1 MMTIL
6 LIIIFISFIGVG
18 LPDSILGTAWPSI
31 YREFD
36 LPVSL
41 AGYITATV
49 SACTIISSLLSSKVI
64 SRFGTGMVTAVST
77 ILTVVALF
85 GFAFTGNAIFFFVM
99 AIPLGL
105 GAGSIDTALNNF
117 VALHY
122 SATKMNF
129 LHCFYGL
136 GIAASPYI
144 MSYALGN
151 DNNWRKG
158 YLLVAVIQSVIA
170 LIAIFSLPLWKK
182 VERQEKKAD
191 DVVKVLKLSEL
202 IKLPAVRLSCY
213 AFFSSCAL
221 ELTAGSWSST
231 YFVNTKDVIP
241 EKAAQITMLFYVGLA
256 FGRFLSGVLAKKLSR
271 WQIIGISTGVLLS
284 AIIMFILP
292 VSIMATSIAL
302 FFIGLGIGPIFPN
315 LTHLTPENFGRDISQ
330 SVMGVQQAS
339 AYIGIM
345 IMPWLFGTLA
355 HVCSTKIFPCYLL
368 IMFMVYMTTLVMLN
382 RKVKRNALY
391 KEESKQ

>member
-202 IKLPAVRLSCY
+202 IKMPAVRLSCY

-292 VSIMATSIAL
+292 VSTMATSIAL

-355 HVCSTKIFPCYLL
+355 HVCSTKIFPCYLF

-382 RKVKRNALY
+382 RKVKRNALH

>member
-1 MMTIL
+1 MMTVL

-64 SRFGTGMVTAVST
+64 NRFGTGVVTAVST

-85 GFAFTGNAIFFFVM
+85 GFAFSGNAIFFFVM

-136 GIAASPYI
+136 GIAASPYV

-151 DNNWRKG
+151 ENNWRKG
-158 YLLVAVIQSVIA
+158 YILVAVIQSVIA
-170 LIAIFSLPLWKK
+170 LIAILSLPLWKK

-191 DVVKVLKLSEL
+191 NVAKVLKLSDL
-202 IKLPAVRLSCY
+202 IKMPAVRLSCY

-231 YFVNTKDVIP
+231 YFVNTKGVIP
-241 EKAAQITMLFYVGLA
+241 DKAAQITMLFYVGLA

-271 WQIIGISTGVLLS
+271 WQIIGISTGVLFG

-302 FFIGLGIGPIFPN
+302 FLIGLGIGPIFPN

-355 HVCSTKIFPCYLL
+355 QICSTKIFPCYLL

-382 RKVKRNALY
+382 RKVKRNALHE
-391 KEESKQ
+391 EESKQ

>member
-1 MMTIL
+1 MMTVL

-64 SRFGTGMVTAVST
+64 NRFGTGVVTAVST

-85 GFAFTGNAIFFFVM
+85 GFAFSRNAIFFFVM

-158 YLLVAVIQSVIA
+158 YILVAVIQSVIA
-170 LIAIFSLPLWKK
+170 LIAILSLPLWKK
-182 VERQEKKAD
+182 VEYQEKKAD
-191 DVVKVLKLSEL
+191 NVVKVLKLSDL
-202 IKLPAVRLSCY
+202 IEMPAVRLSCY

-231 YFVNTKDVIP
+231 YFVNTKGVIP
-241 EKAAQITMLFYVGLA
+241 DKAAQITMLFYVGLA

-271 WQIIGISTGVLLS
+271 WQIIGISTGVLFG

-330 SVMGVQQAS
+330 SVMGLQQAS

-355 HVCSTKIFPCYLL
+355 QICSTKIFPCYLF

-382 RKVKRNALY
+382 RKVKR
-391 KEESKQ
+391 

>member
-1 MMTIL
+1 MMTVL

-64 SRFGTGMVTAVST
+64 NRFGTGVVTAVST

-85 GFAFTGNAIFFFVM
+85 GFAFSGNAIFFFVM

-117 VALHY
+117 IALHY

-158 YLLVAVIQSVIA
+158 YILVAVIQSVIA
-170 LIAIFSLPLWKK
+170 LIAILSLPLWKK

-191 DVVKVLKLSEL
+191 NVVKVLKLSDL
-202 IKLPAVRLSCY
+202 IKMPAVRLSCY

-231 YFVNTKDVIP
+231 YFVNTKGVIP
-241 EKAAQITMLFYVGLA
+241 DKAAQITMLFYVGLA

-271 WQIIGISTGVLLS
+271 WQIIGISTGVLFG

-315 LTHLTPENFGRDISQ
+315 LTHLTPENFGRNISQ

-355 HVCSTKIFPCYLL
+355 QICSTKIFPCYLF

-382 RKVKRNALY
+382 RKVKR
-391 KEESKQ
+391 

>member
-1 MMTIL
+1 MLTVL

-64 SRFGTGMVTAVST
+64 NRFGTGVVTAVST

-85 GFAFTGNAIFFFVM
+85 GFAFSRNAIFFFVM

-158 YLLVAVIQSVIA
+158 YILVAVIQSVIA
-170 LIAIFSLPLWKK
+170 LIAILSLPLWKK
-182 VERQEKKAD
+182 VEYQEKKAD
-191 DVVKVLKLSEL
+191 NVVKVLKLSDL
-202 IKLPAVRLSCY
+202 IEMPAVRLSCY

-231 YFVNTKDVIP
+231 YFVNTKGVIP
-241 EKAAQITMLFYVGLA
+241 DKAAQITMLFYVGLA

-271 WQIIGISTGVLLS
+271 WQIIGISTGVLFG

-330 SVMGVQQAS
+330 SVMGLQQAS

-355 HVCSTKIFPCYLL
+355 QICSTKIFPCYLF

-382 RKVKRNALY
+382 RKVKR
-391 KEESKQ
+391 

>member
-1 MMTIL
+1 MMTVL
-6 LIIIFISFIGVG
+6 LIVIFISFIGVG

-49 SACTIISSLLSSKVI
+49 SACTIISSLLSAKVI

-77 ILTVVALF
+77 TLTVVALF
-85 GFAFTGNAIFFFVM
+85 GFAFTGSAIFFFVM

-151 DNNWRKG
+151 ENNWRKG
-158 YLLVAVIQSVIA
+158 YILVAFIQSVIA
-170 LIAIFSLPLWKK
+170 LIAIFSLPLWKN

-191 DVVKVLKLSEL
+191 NDVKVLKLSEL
-202 IKLPAVRLSCY
+202 IKMPAVRLSCY

-231 YFVNTKDVIP
+231 YFVNTKGVIP
-241 EKAAQITMLFYVGLA
+241 DKAAQITMLFYVGLA
-256 FGRFLSGVLAKKLSR
+256 FGRFLSGVLAKILSR
-271 WQIIGISTGVLLS
+271 WQIIGISTGVLLG

-355 HVCSTKIFPCYLL
+355 QICSTKIFPCYLL
-368 IMFMVYMTTLVMLN
+368 IMFLVYMITLVMLN
-382 RKVKRNALY
+382 RKIKRDALS
-391 KEESKQ
+391 KEENKQ

>member
-1 MMTIL
+1 MMTVL

-64 SRFGTGMVTAVST
+64 NRFGTGVVTAVST

-85 GFAFTGNAIFFFVM
+85 GFAFSGNAIFFFVM

-117 VALHY
+117 IALHY

-158 YLLVAVIQSVIA
+158 YILVAVIQSVIA
-170 LIAIFSLPLWKK
+170 LIAILSLPLWKK

-191 DVVKVLKLSEL
+191 NVVKVLKLSDL
-202 IKLPAVRLSCY
+202 IKMPAVRLSCY

-231 YFVNTKDVIP
+231 YFVNTKGVIP
-241 EKAAQITMLFYVGLA
+241 DKAAQITMLFYVGLA

-271 WQIIGISTGVLLS
+271 WQIIGISTGVLFG

-355 HVCSTKIFPCYLL
+355 QICSTKIFPCYLF

-382 RKVKRNALY
+382 RKVKR
-391 KEESKQ
+391 

>member
-1 MMTIL
+1 MMTVL

-49 SACTIISSLLSSKVI
+49 SACTIVSSLLSSKVI
-64 SRFGTGMVTAVST
+64 NRFGTGVVTAVST

-85 GFAFTGNAIFFFVM
+85 GFAFSGNAIFFFVM

-105 GAGSIDTALNNF
+105 GAGSIDTALNIF
-117 VALHY
+117 IALHY

-158 YLLVAVIQSVIA
+158 YILVAVIQSVIA
-170 LIAIFSLPLWKK
+170 LIAILSLPLWKK

-191 DVVKVLKLSEL
+191 NVVKVLKLSDL
-202 IKLPAVRLSCY
+202 IKMPAVRLSCY

-231 YFVNTKDVIP
+231 YFVNTKGVIP
-241 EKAAQITMLFYVGLA
+241 DKAAQITMLFYVGLA

-292 VSIMATSIAL
+292 VSTMATSIAL

-355 HVCSTKIFPCYLL
+355 HVCSTKIFPCYLF
-368 IMFMVYMTTLVMLN
+368 IMFMGYMTTLVMLN
-382 RKVKRNALY
+382 RKVKRNALH

>member
-1 MMTIL
+1 MMTVL

-41 AGYITATV
+41 AGYLTATV

-64 SRFGTGMVTAVST
+64 NRFGTGVVTAVST

-85 GFAFTGNAIFFFVM
+85 GFAFSGNAIFFFVM

-158 YLLVAVIQSVIA
+158 YILVAVIQSVIA
-170 LIAIFSLPLWKK
+170 LIAILSLPLWKK

-191 DVVKVLKLSEL
+191 NVVKVLKLSDL
-202 IKLPAVRLSCY
+202 IKMPAVRLSCY

-231 YFVNTKDVIP
+231 YFVNTKGVIP
-241 EKAAQITMLFYVGLA
+241 DKAAQITMLFYVGLA

-271 WQIIGISTGVLLS
+271 WQIIGISTGVLFG

-302 FFIGLGIGPIFPN
+302 FLIGLGIGPIFPN
-315 LTHLTPENFGRDISQ
+315 LTHLTPENFGRNISQ

-355 HVCSTKIFPCYLL
+355 QICSTKIFPCYLF

-382 RKVKRNALY
+382 RKVKR
-391 KEESKQ
+391 

>member
-1 MMTIL
+1 MMTVL

-64 SRFGTGMVTAVST
+64 NRFGTGVVTAVST
-77 ILTVVALF
+77 ILTVVALL
-85 GFAFTGNAIFFFVM
+85 GFAFSRNAIFFFVM

-158 YLLVAVIQSVIA
+158 YILVAVIQSVIA
-170 LIAIFSLPLWKK
+170 LIAILSLPLWKK
-182 VERQEKKAD
+182 VEYQEKKAD
-191 DVVKVLKLSEL
+191 NVVKVLKLSDL
-202 IKLPAVRLSCY
+202 IEMPAVRLSCY

-231 YFVNTKDVIP
+231 YFVNTKGVIP
-241 EKAAQITMLFYVGLA
+241 DKAAQITMLFYVGLA

-271 WQIIGISTGVLLS
+271 WQIIGISTSVLFG

-345 IMPWLFGTLA
+345 IMPWLFGALA
-355 HVCSTKIFPCYLL
+355 QICSTKIFPCYLL

-382 RKVKRNALY
+382 RKVKR
-391 KEESKQ
+391 